1 MVGTRL
7 SAIRKS
13 IWVEVFGDK
22 DHTYFWEARFLPRW
36 LPLLLGA
43 VLGIASAL
51 LIVKGLVY
59 FLIPLVLAVPLI
71 ILFNRYPF
79 TAIMLWVLLFPYFYQ
94 EPSVAGRYIYWML
107 HRAMI
112 PGTLLIVLM
121 SHWLGIRKRQMV
133 QLGRAELVMLFFLIL
148 TVVNIYM
155 FNVTDTTKVLIQ
167 FYDRLLVPFC
177 MYWLV
182 RLLAPTRKDLK
193 RFLWIAFL
201 TVLAQCIIGLMS
213 WFTPHLLPTQWIT
226 KKVGARVV
234 GTLNNPAV
242 YTSTLIFLS
251 LLLFQYAIWSKS
263 RLMRAI
269 ILFTFGLAIFC
280 VFFSFSR
287 GSWFGGILV
296 VLGLIFLYPNITLR
310 LTAVVLAITL
320 ILGQSVL
327 AQEIAFS
334 FDRLEHEDSAEGRI
348 VGNAASIKMIETKPW
363 FGWGYGNYDLYN
375 RQFLGRVGSISAVD
389 HEATSHNSF
398 LSMAAELGVP
408 LLLLYM
414 FPVLWWLLLTLKVWR
429 RMPRDGFWSWP
440 LLAVMWLFILDW
452 FTVAN
457 FMDMMRLNFFGTT
470 MWWMGL
476 GFIANSVYPYLEESG
491 GVGAPTRVYQSNR

>member
-7 SAIRKS
+7 ATIRKS
-13 IWVEVFGDK
+13 IWFEVFGNK
-22 DHTYFWEARFLPRW
+22 GPHYFWEARFLPRW
-36 LPLLLGA
+36 LPLLLG
-43 VLGIASAL
+43 VILGIVTAL
-51 LIVKGLVY
+51 LIVDGAVH

-79 TAIMLWVLLFPYFYQ
+79 VAIMLWVLLFPYFYQ

-121 SHWLGIRKRQMV
+121 SHWLGIRRRQMV
-133 QLGRAELVMLFFLIL
+133 QLGRAELAMLFFLIL

-155 FNVTDTTKVLIQ
+155 LNVTDTTKALIQ
-167 FYDRLLVPFC
+167 FYDRLLVPFF

-182 RLLAPTRKDLK
+182 RLVAPTRKDLK

-201 TVLAQCIIGLMS
+201 TVLAQCMIGLLS
-213 WFTPHLLPTQWIT
+213 WFVPQVLPAQWIT

-251 LLLFQYAIWSKS
+251 LLLFQYAMWSKS
-263 RLMRAI
+263 RWMRAS
-269 ILFTFGLAIFC
+269 ILFTFGLAMFC

-287 GSWFGGILV
+287 GSWVGGILV
-296 VLGLIFLYPNITLR
+296 ILGLILLYPSVTLR

-320 ILGQSVL
+320 VLGQSVL

-334 FDRLEHEDSAEGRI
+334 FERLEHENTAEGRI
-348 VGNAASIKMIETKPW
+348 IGNTASLKMIEAKPW
-363 FGWGYGNYDLYN
+363 FGWGYGNYDLFN
-375 RQFLGRVGSISAVD
+375 RQFLGRVGDISNVD

-414 FPVLWWLLLTLKVWR
+414 FPPLWWLLQTRKVR
-429 RMPRDGFWSWP
+429 GRMPQEGFWSWP
-440 LLAVMWLFILDW
+440 LLAIMWLFMLDW
-452 FTVAN
+452 FMVAN

-476 GFIANSVYPYLEESG
+476 GFIASMIYPYLEESG
-491 GVGAPTRVYQSNR
+491 GDGAPARVHQSDR